1 MSTVVHCPIPQFPGS
16 DMATP
21 LRPNCAE
28 DLRDL
33 VADAVRDARAIEV
46 VGGGSKRA
54 IGKPHRQASLVEL
67 GDLTGVIDYA
77 PSELV
82 LTARP
87 ATPLAEIES
96 LLARNG
102 QMLAFEPWDH
112 GCLFAAATPIATI
125 GGIVA
130 AGVAG
135 PRRVSAGGARDHL
148 LGFEA
153 VSGRGEIFRAGGKVV
168 KNVAGF
174 DLSKAIAG
182 SWGQLAIMT
191 ELTLKV
197 LPRPKCAVTL
207 AFEGLDIERAVRAM
221 AAGMGSRNAV
231 AAAAHCPPT
240 GGRPSLTA
248 LRLEGFAESVAA
260 RLAALIDE
268 LADFGAARELTP
280 DEAADFWR
288 SVTTAAPLAGT
299 ETLWRA
305 QVAPSRAAA
314 LAQSVA
320 DEDGRCLIDWAG
332 AALWIGA
339 PAACDVRS
347 AALAA
352 QGHAMLVRAPGE
364 LRTRIPARKAGSPAL
379 GALEARLRQAF
390 DPAGIL
396 DPHRFS

>member
-1 MSTVVHCPIPQFPGS
+1 MAATIKTLGYPSSGLLSSWVQELDPQPR
-16 DMATP
+16 T
-21 LRPNCAE
+21 R
-28 DLRDL
+28 
-33 VADAVRDARAIEV
+33 V
-46 VGGGSKRA
+46 VG
-54 IGKPHRQASLVEL
+54 
-67 GDLTGVIDYA
+67 
-77 PSELV
+77 PS
-82 LTARP
+82 
-87 ATPLAEIES
+87 
-96 LLARNG
+96 
-102 QMLAFEPWDH
+102 
-112 GCLFAAATPIATI
+112 
-125 GGIVA
+125 
-130 AGVAG
+130 
-135 PRRVSAGGARDHL
+135 
-148 LGFEA
+148 
-153 VSGRGEIFRAGGKVV
+153 
-168 KNVAGF
+168 
-174 DLSKAIAG
+174 
-182 SWGQLAIMT
+182 
-191 ELTLKV
+191 
-197 LPRPKCAVTL
+197 
-207 AFEGLDIERAVRAM
+207 
-221 AAGMGSRNAV
+221 
-231 AAAAHCPPT
+231 
-240 GGRPSLTA
+240 
-248 LRLEGFAESVAA
+248 
-260 RLAALIDE
+260 
-268 LADFGAARELTP
+268 RELTP